1 MSQVSSAMS
10 LCCEKLTLWILVEG
24 DPGPTQFPVE
34 WNTSPPNLDD
44 LACKLRTLVT
54 NLSTTDASPLVVCY
68 PFSSSEEDKKQS
80 GEEQVE
86 NEFALNKVAEKIKLN
101 ESGEYEIR
109 KKAYGEWEI
118 SEVFEKLLHK
128 SGSSVGD
135 INQFDIEKFT
145 QPDPEISD
153 DIVNSF
159 IGELKRKKK
168 TFIHIN
174 RNESTCREF
183 ISAFMT
189 AAVEHVQLKESKLCL
204 KSKEW
209 LDGSHGFEDFEKG
222 AVQNIVQM
230 HSAVEIDETD
240 MEPEPQ
246 VQIYEWYFLKWIGS
260 PENPQLEASGSHFCK
275 FDGDDM
281 TDAKKITNYI
291 GSILQMQVSGLGS

>member
-10 LCCEKLTLWILVEG
+10 LCSEKLTLWILVGG

-34 WNTSPPNLDD
+34 WNTSPPNLDN

-68 PFSSSEEDKKQS
+68 PFSSSEEDKKKT
-80 GEEQVE
+80 
-86 NEFALNKVAEKIKLN
+86 LNKIVEKIKLN

-135 INQFDIEKFT
+135 INQFDI
-145 QPDPEISD
+145 DPEISD

-159 IGELKRKKK
+159 IGELKKKK

-204 KSKEW
+204 KSE
-209 LDGSHGFEDFEKG
+209 E
-222 AVQNIVQM
+222 
-230 HSAVEIDETD
+230 
-240 MEPEPQ
+240 
-246 VQIYEWYFLKWIGS
+246 
-260 PENPQLEASGSHFCK
+260 
-275 FDGDDM
+275 
-281 TDAKKITNYI
+281 
-291 GSILQMQVSGLGS
+291 

>member
-1 MSQVSSAMS
+1 
-10 LCCEKLTLWILVEG
+10 
-24 DPGPTQFPVE
+24 
-34 WNTSPPNLDD
+34 
-44 LACKLRTLVT
+44 TLVT

-209 LDGSHGFEDFEKG
+209 LDGSHGFG
-222 AVQNIVQM
+222 P
-230 HSAVEIDETD
+230 VEYS
-240 MEPEPQ
+240 
-246 VQIYEWYFLKWIGS
+246 VH
-260 PENPQLEASGSHFCK
+260 LEEFVLFVCE
-275 FDGDDM
+275 
-281 TDAKKITNYI
+281 AKKR
-291 GSILQMQVSGLGS
+291 GF